1 MNKWFNLRK
10 EMYMQIGRS
19 SEFQAQITKSLQL
32 IIHCIKADKKIFIF
46 GNGGSAEQAEH
57 FAAELMCQFEK
68 KRKAL
73 AALALTENSAFL
85 TAQSNDYGYK
95 TIFSRQLEALCS
107 SEDLVIGITTSDVKD
122 GHSENIEE
130 AFKMAKS
137 KKAKIVGLFSERT
150 KKLLRFVDASVVIP
164 RENTALIQEGHLS
177 VIHLLCKLI
186 EDEI

>member
-1 MNKWFNLRK
+1 MNQWFNLRE
-10 EMYMQIGRS
+10 EMYRQIGQS
-19 SEFQAQITKSLQL
+19 SEFQAQIIKSFQL
-32 IIHCIKADKKIFIF
+32 ITRCIKADKKIYIF

-95 TIFSRQLEALCS
+95 TIFSRQLEALCGK
-107 SEDLVIGITTSDVKD
+107 EDVVIGITTSDVRD
-122 GHSENIEE
+122 NHSENIEE
-130 AFKMAKS
+130 AFRMAKS
-137 KKAKIVGLFSERT
+137 KKAKIIGLFSEKT
-150 KKLLRFVDASVVIP
+150 KKLLQFVDASIVIP
-164 RENTALIQEGHLS
+164 RKNTALIQEGHLS

-186 EDEI
+186 EGEL